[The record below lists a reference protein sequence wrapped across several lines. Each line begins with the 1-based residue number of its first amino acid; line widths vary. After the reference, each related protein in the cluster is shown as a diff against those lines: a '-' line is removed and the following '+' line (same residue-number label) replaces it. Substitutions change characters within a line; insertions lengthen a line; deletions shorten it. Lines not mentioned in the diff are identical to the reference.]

1 MILDKVMRPE
11 INFRDLGGYQTEDG
25 RVLRSGVFYRSSN
38 LSRWNE
44 QELHELARLNVHT
57 ILDLRTDYE
66 VYEDPD
72 PIPSDEMEY
81 FRVSGMRDVNDA
93 GVDYSPEGI
102 RRMVHGDQDLS
113 DHMKDLYLNMM
124 FHNQAFEFLWILLQE
139 GGHLPLLFHCAT
151 GKDRTG
157 ALSFLLLMA
166 LGIREDELMEDYLYS
181 NVSFRSRI
189 EHAFMDHEEE
199 LKKNPSL
206 AHELQMENGVE
217 ESMGRAMLKKVKAEY
232 ADRNAFFLD
241 QYGITEEQLTAF
253 QNRFLNA
260 KM

>member
-1 MILDKVMRPE
+1 MILDQAMRPE
-11 INFRDLGGYQTEDG
+11 INFRDLGGYQSKDG
-25 RVLRSGVFYRSSN
+25 RVLKSGCFYRSSN
-38 LSRWNE
+38 LSRWN
-44 QELHELARLNVHT
+44 QSELQELARLKVHT

-72 PIPSDEMEY
+72 PIPSEMEY

-102 RRMVHGDQDLS
+102 RRMAAGNQNLS
-113 DHMKDLYLNMM
+113 EHMKDLYLNMM
-124 FHNQAFEFLWILLQE
+124 FRNQAFEFLWILLQE

-166 LGIREDELMEDYLYS
+166 LGIREQDLMEDYLYS
-181 NVSFRSRI
+181 NVSFRTRI
-189 EHAFMDHEEE
+189 EHAFRTHEED
-199 LKKNPSL
+199 LKIHPSL
-206 AHELQMENGVE
+206 KHQLMMENGVE
-217 ESMGRAMLKKVKAEY
+217 ETMGRAMLDKVKAEY
-232 ADRNAFFLD
+232 ADRRAFFED
-241 QYGITEEQLTAF
+241 QYGIAEEQLTDF
-253 QNRFLNA
+253 QNRFLDA

>member
-1 MILDKVMRPE
+1 MRPE

-25 RVLRSGVFYRSSN
+25 RVLKRGCFYRSSN
-38 LSRWNE
+38 LSRWNQSE
-44 QELHELARLNVHT
+44 LQELTRLKVHT

-66 VYEDPD
+66 VYENPD
-72 PIPSDEMEY
+72 PVPSEIEY

-102 RRMVHGDQDLS
+102 RRMVHGNQDLS

-157 ALSFLLLMA
+157 ALSFLLMMA
-166 LGIREDELMEDYLYS
+166 LGIREEDMMGDYLYS
-181 NVSFRSRI
+181 NESFRKRI
-189 EHAFMDHEEE
+189 ENSFRVHAEE
-199 LKKNPSL
+199 LKHNPSL
-206 AHELQMENGVE
+206 RHELMMENGVE
-217 ESMGRAMLKKVKAEY
+217 ESMGRAMLEKVKAEY